1 MALQMMLRVPLLNT
15 ALCLLINKS
24 ERERERDTHMNRDRN
39 KNHRQWLNK
48 YTIIYTLIRTKP
60 KICLL
65 MEIQWI
71 SANL

>member
-24 ERERERDTHMNRDRN
+24 ERERDTHMNRDRN